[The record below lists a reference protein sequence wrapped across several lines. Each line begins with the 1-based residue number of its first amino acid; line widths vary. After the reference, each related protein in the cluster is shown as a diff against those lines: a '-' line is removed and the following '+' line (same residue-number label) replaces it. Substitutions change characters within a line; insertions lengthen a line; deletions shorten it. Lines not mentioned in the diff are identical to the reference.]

1 MSFKL
6 SSRSLSRLE
15 GVDPRLVD
23 VVKRAIEISRVD
35 FGVTEGLRTI
45 QTQEQY
51 VAQGKSQTMS
61 SKHLTG
67 EAVDLVAYING
78 SVCWELNI
86 YDDVADA
93 MKQAADE
100 LGLPLRWGAAW
111 NVSDIRAWNRSMADA
126 MNFYID
132 ARRKEG
138 RRPFI
143 DAPHFEVSA

>member
-6 SSRSLSRLE
+6 SSRSLGRLS
-15 GVDPRLVD
+15 GVDTRLAD

-35 FGVTEGLRTI
+35 FGVTEGLRTME
-45 QTQEQY
+45 TQRRY

-78 SVCWELNI
+78 SVSWELNI

-93 MKQAADE
+93 MKQSAIE
-100 LGLPLRWGAAW
+100 LDLPLRWGAAW
-111 NVSDIRAWNRSMADA
+111 NVDDIRQWNGSMADA

-132 ARRKEG
+132 ARREEG

-143 DAPHFEVSA
+143 DAPHFEIAS

>member
-6 SSRSLSRLE
+6 SDRSLSRLE
-15 GVDPRLVD
+15 GVDSRLVD

-35 FGVTEGLRTI
+35 FGVTEGLRTM

-67 EAVDLVAYING
+67 DAVDLVAYING
-78 SVCWELNI
+78 SVSWELNI

-100 LGLPLRWGAAW
+100 LNLPLRWGAAW
-111 NVSDIRAWNRSMADA
+111 NVPNICAWEENMADA

-143 DAPHFEVSA
+143 DAPHFEISE